1 MALPDVDTALGWRG
15 STVVDSSGEE
25 LGKVT
30 GLYLDGESQRPAW
43 AGVKRG
49 FLRGRET
56 IVPLDGA
63 EEVDGTVRVAYDKAT
78 VEEAPDVDPDV
89 ELTED
94 EERALH
100 EHYGRDYASSSGT
113 DTDTAGSGDVA
124 PPSDTETDTAM
135 TRSEEEVTFGKR
147 VTRRA
152 ERVRLKKV
160 LVHDEVTQ
168 TVPVRK
174 EVIKLETDAPP
185 EGEVES
191 VEDVDTPR
199 SEADARPVDAA
210 RAEGEV
216 ASDEDVRHGSRAE
229 GEVASD
235 EDVRHGSRAEGEVA
249 SDEDVRH
256 DSRS

>member
-1 MALPDVDTALGWRG
+1 MGLPDVDTALGWRG
-15 STVVDSSGEE
+15 STVVAPSGEE

-63 EEVDGTVRVAYDKAT
+63 EGVDGSVRGAYDKAT

-89 ELTED
+89 ELSEED
-94 EERALH
+94 ERLLH
-100 EHYGRDYASSSGT
+100 EHYGRDYAPPSATESM
-113 DTDTAGSGDVA
+113 GSEDVA
-124 PPSDTETDTAM
+124 PPSDEETDTAM

-160 LVHDEVTQ
+160 LVHNEVTQ

-174 EVIKLETDAPP
+174 EVIKLETDPPP

-191 VEDVDTPR
+191 VEDVDASR
-199 SEADARPVDAA
+199 SEADAPRVDDA
-210 RAEGEV
+210 RAEGDV
-216 ASDEDVRHGSRAE
+216 ASDD
-229 GEVASD
+229 
-235 EDVRHGSRAEGEVA
+235 
-249 SDEDVRH
+249 DVRH

>member
-1 MALPDVDTALGWRG
+1 MGFPDVDTALGWRG

-56 IVPLDGA
+56 IVPLEGA
-63 EEVDGTVRVAYDKAT
+63 EEVDGSVRVAYDKAT
-78 VEEAPDVDPDV
+78 VDEAPDVDPDV
-89 ELTED
+89 ELNEE
-94 EERALH
+94 EERVLH
-100 EHYGRDYASSSGT
+100 EHYGRDY
-113 DTDTAGSGDVA
+113 A

-135 TRSEEEVTFGKR
+135 TRSEEEVTVGKR

-160 LVHDEVTQ
+160 LVHDEVKQ

-174 EVIKLETDAPP
+174 EVIRLETDPP
-185 EGEVES
+185 PDGAES
-191 VEDVDTPR
+191 VEDVGDERSQNRGDADT
-199 SEADARPVDAA
+199 
-210 RAEGEV
+210 
-216 ASDEDVRHGSRAE
+216 DVRN
-229 GEVASD
+229 
-235 EDVRHGSRAEGEVA
+235 
-249 SDEDVRH
+249 